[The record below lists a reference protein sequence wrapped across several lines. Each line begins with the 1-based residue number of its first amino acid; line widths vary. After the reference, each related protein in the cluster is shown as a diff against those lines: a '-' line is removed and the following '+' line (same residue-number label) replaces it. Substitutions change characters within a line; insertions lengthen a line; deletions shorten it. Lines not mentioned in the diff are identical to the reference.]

1 MLPAAVTALLATA
14 VVIYLLAVSEDPL
27 SGATLVTL
35 GVAVAAGAAVLLG
48 AANRATGL
56 AGSFQLRIDA
66 MRASTSQGSMAVRGL
81 LEQLHRGERPALQAP
96 NFPPVGGDF
105 LGPLEHDLNAAR
117 HAAQAAVLQASA
129 MASRHRADQPVEI
142 FVNLSR
148 RLQSLV
154 HREIQLLDELENE
167 VEDPYL
173 LKGLFQVDHLA
184 TRVRRHAENLAVLGG
199 AVSRRQWRRPVAMT
213 EVLRSAIAEVEQYS
227 RVKLI
232 PPIEGTLRG
241 HAVADVIHLV
251 AELVENATNFSAPH
265 TTIGLRAQ
273 AVTAGLAVE
282 VEDRGLGISLADQ
295 DRVNAILSD
304 PERVNIAELLSDGRI
319 GLFVV
324 SAIARRHGI
333 AVRLQNNIYGGIQA
347 VVVLPHALLG
357 EGEAERGSRPQVLAQ
372 PASQPV
378 RRETTAGLPSPAAPA
393 VTAAAPQA
401 LHSLTAPTT
410 EVAALTNGHHNRSGS
425 LGRPPVW
432 VPQQNPEPAPVPAPP
447 TAGPAARPGTGQ
459 AANHD
464 IRPQLPRRQA
474 QTHLAPQLKHLPGSP
489 EDEPPVEH
497 DPGLAAS
504 FMQGASRA
512 ESAADEGSGP
522 RDRTDGLS

>member
-1 MLPAAVTALLATA
+1 MLPAAVM
-14 VVIYLLAVSEDPL
+14 VLLAVAVVTYVLAVSSDSL
-27 SGATLVTL
+27 SAATVAIL
-35 GVAVAAGAAVLLG
+35 GVAVAVGAAVLLV
-48 AANRATGL
+48 AANRTAVL
-56 AGSFQLRIDA
+56 AGSIQRRVDT
-66 MRASTSQGSMAVRGL
+66 MRSSAAWGRMEVRRL
-81 LEQLHRGERPALQAP
+81 LEQMHRGERPALQAP
-96 NFPPVGGDF
+96 NFPPVEGDVF
-105 LGPLEHDLNAAR
+105 GPLEHDLYQTH
-117 HAAQAAVLQASA
+117 HAAQTAVLQASA
-129 MASRHRADQPVEI
+129 MGSRRRGDQPVEI

-232 PPIEGTLRG
+232 PPVEGTLRG

-251 AELVENATNFSAPH
+251 AELVENATNFSPPH
-265 TTIGLRAQ
+265 TQVMLRAR
-273 AVTAGLAVE
+273 AVAAGLAVE
-282 VEDRGLGISLADQ
+282 VEDRGLGMALDDQ
-295 DRVNAILSD
+295 DRVNGVLAD
-304 PERVNIAELLSDGRI
+304 PEGVNIAELLSDGRI

-357 EGEAERGSRPQVLAQ
+357 GEEREHGSRPQVLAHQ
-372 PASQPV
+372 TIPPA
-378 RRETTAGLPSPAAPA
+378 RREPAAGLSGQAPPAVAAAAAQAAGSAPPPHTEVPRFSNGHNDRPGSLGQPGGWEPRQTPVAPAAPA
-393 VTAAAPQA
+393 
-401 LHSLTAPTT
+401 
-410 EVAALTNGHHNRSGS
+410 
-425 LGRPPVW
+425 
-432 VPQQNPEPAPVPAPP
+432 PP
-447 TAGPAARPGTGQ
+447 TFGPGAHAGPGAGT
-459 AANHD
+459 HD

-474 QTHLAPQLKHLPGSP
+474 QKHLAPQLQNVPATRA
-489 EDEPPVEH
+489 DEPPVEH
-497 DPGLAAS
+497 DPGLVAS
-504 FMQGASRA
+504 FMQGVTRA
-512 ESAADEGSGP
+512 ESAADEDSGP
-522 RDRTDGLS
+522 TRP